1 MSDEK
6 TQPLPSDPSTSTSG
20 LAPGTDTSAVELNAG
35 VERASAAALSAAGL
49 ASTKRKQGQ
58 RGPDKAPRKP
68 RPASVRVAP
77 VATRASGPPVAFP
90 DADEGFE
97 VGLVAQP
104 DMAQE
109 ESEKFFVE
117 GCLDLLEEVTGWV
130 KSAAVFRYTQDK
142 RLAEEAKASAAM
154 GAAVRD
160 KLKKSGAMLVRK
172 YALDVRYAPELA
184 FGGGLL
190 VYLGKN
196 VADVR
201 AAKTLA
207 AAQALASVAP

>member
-1 MSDEK
+1 
-6 TQPLPSDPSTSTSG
+6 
-20 LAPGTDTSAVELNAG
+20 
-35 VERASAAALSAAGL
+35 
-49 ASTKRKQGQ
+49 
-58 RGPDKAPRKP
+58 
-68 RPASVRVAP
+68 
-77 VATRASGPPVAFP
+77 VAFP

-154 GAAVRD
+154 GEAVRD
-160 KLKKSGAMLVRK
+160 KLQKSGAMLVRK

-201 AAKTLA
+201 TAKTLA
-207 AAQALASVAP
+207 AAQAPASVAP